1 MSQAAIHIDLTSPA
15 PLLRRRV
22 SDLWAL
28 VEGEMHMVE
37 TRLCEQMDSP
47 IGRIPEVGTHL
58 LGAGGKRLRPL
69 LSVLV
74 GRASEADME
83 QAVAAGCAAEL
94 IHTATLFHDDVVDTG
109 SVRRGRPAAR
119 MIYGNGVAVLVGDFC
134 LARGLD
140 LVASTNSIAMV
151 RSLAATVTEMAEGE
165 VAQLE
170 GAGNPDATIATY
182 LRVVDRKTASLMAW
196 CARVGGVLPEGLD
209 LALGR
214 FGRALG
220 RAFQIV
226 DDILDCSTDE
236 GTTGKVGWAR
246 FAGRQADLASPTR
259 LRSQSRSARP
269 HSRCLGRARHSRR
282 QGPRHLGYGSR
293 GGRRRA
299 RAPACPGVRR
309 RGRRRACGLACFALP
324 GSPGRATPTL
334 RRPGGVMSASA
345 SGTDIRGMFDRIAG
359 RYDRANRIMSAGVD
373 VLWRRKAIG
382 KLLAGLGESPRVL
395 DLGAGTLDGA
405 IEMLR
410 RRPMA
415 QVFAADFAR
424 NMLVLGR
431 KKPRAAKVRIQVADG
446 HALPYQHQSFD
457 AAFSAF
463 CVRNLRVL
471 DQGLAEL
478 RRVVRPG
485 GRIAI
490 LEFFRP
496 SRRRPFWDGFYNAR
510 VLPLL
515 GRAVTGDEAAYR
527 YLPESIAGFLT
538 RAEFEARL
546 RAAGFAEVQGGD
558 LFPAGVASLV
568 VAE

>member
-1 MSQAAIHIDLTSPA
+1 
-15 PLLRRRV
+15 
-22 SDLWAL
+22 
-28 VEGEMHMVE
+28 
-37 TRLCEQMDSP
+37 
-47 IGRIPEVGTHL
+47 
-58 LGAGGKRLRPL
+58 
-69 LSVLV
+69 
-74 GRASEADME
+74 
-83 QAVAAGCAAEL
+83 
-94 IHTATLFHDDVVDTG
+94 
-109 SVRRGRPAAR
+109 
-119 MIYGNGVAVLVGDFC
+119 
-134 LARGLD
+134 
-140 LVASTNSIAMV
+140 
-151 RSLAATVTEMAEGE
+151 
-165 VAQLE
+165 
-170 GAGNPDATIATY
+170 
-182 LRVVDRKTASLMAW
+182 
-196 CARVGGVLPEGLD
+196 
-209 LALGR
+209 
-214 FGRALG
+214 
-220 RAFQIV
+220 
-226 DDILDCSTDE
+226 
-236 GTTGKVGWAR
+236 
-246 FAGRQADLASPTR
+246 
-259 LRSQSRSARP
+259 
-269 HSRCLGRARHSRR
+269 
-282 QGPRHLGYGSR
+282 
-293 GGRRRA
+293 
-299 RAPACPGVRR
+299 
-309 RGRRRACGLACFALP
+309 
-324 GSPGRATPTL
+324 
-334 RRPGGVMSASA
+334 MSASA
-345 SGTDIRGMFDRIAG
+345 SGTDIRGMFDCIAG

-457 AAFSAF
+457 AALAAF